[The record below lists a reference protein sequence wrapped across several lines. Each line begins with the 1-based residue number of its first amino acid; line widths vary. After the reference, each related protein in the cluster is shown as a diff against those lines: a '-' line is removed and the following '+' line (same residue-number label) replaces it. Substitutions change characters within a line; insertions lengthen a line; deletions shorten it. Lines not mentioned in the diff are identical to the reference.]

1 MDLIGIPSAMARS
14 VWPKVVGHIEEC
26 LSVFNEHRWHS
37 DDILASIEAKD
48 MQLWVLSDSGLK
60 CTVVTEII
68 TYPRAKECNIFLV
81 AGEIPGGW
89 DEPLEKMA
97 QWAKEQGCT
106 HVSTSGRP
114 GVARKFKDLGYDIR
128 QTYCVRGI

>member
-1 MDLIGIPSAMARS
+1 MDLIGVPSALARS
-14 VWPKVVGHIEEC
+14 VWPKVVGHIEAC
-26 LSVFNEHRWHS
+26 LVVFDEHRWHT
-37 DDILASIEAKD
+37 DDILAGIEARD
-48 MQLWVLSDSGLK
+48 YQLWVMGAPELK
-60 CTVVTEII
+60 CVVVTEILN
-68 TYPRAKECNIFLV
+68 YPRAKECNIFLV

-114 GVARKFKDLGYDIR
+114 GVAKKFKDLGYDVR
-128 QTYCVRGI
+128 QTYCVKAL